1 MRLLAIA
8 CVAVATLAAGA
19 TRAQTPDQKQRAQIH
34 YRLGWDA
41 LRAENWAE
49 AEREFRKAL
58 EFHPRFNLAY
68 YGLGKS
74 YMAMK
79 NFPSAVA
86 AFTSCRDLYGQQ
98 ASTELTNQLA
108 RNQRREEQLFELRQL
123 VRDYAAAGQSVQR
136 QVRQDRTVQQLQE
149 MILEL
154 ERQRQRGST
163 MGTDMEVPAFV
174 SLALG
179 SAHFRAGS
187 MSDAER
193 EYLAAIST
201 KPDLGEAHNNLAVV
215 YLETGR
221 IDLAEREVKLAEKA
235 GFRVHPQLKEDIRAR
250 KGTL

>member
-1 MRLLAIA
+1 MRSLAIA
-8 CVAVATLAAGA
+8 LVAAATLAAGA

-49 AEREFRKAL
+49 AEREFGKAI
-58 EFHPRFNLAY
+58 EFHPRFALAY
-68 YGLGKS
+68 YGLGKAN
-74 YMAMK
+74 MGLK
-79 NFPSAVA
+79 NFPSAVG

-98 ASTELTNQLA
+98 ASTEIMDQLA

-123 VRDYAAAGQSVQR
+123 VRDYSAAGQSLQR
-136 QVRQDRTVQQLQE
+136 QAQRDRTVQQLQE
-149 MILEL
+149 MITEL
-154 ERQRQRGST
+154 ERQRARGST

-193 EYLAAIST
+193 EYLAAIRT
-201 KPDLGEAHNNLAVV
+201 KPDFSEAHNNLAVV

-221 IDLAEREVKLAEKA
+221 TDLAEREVTLAEKA
-235 GFRVHPQLKEDIRAR
+235 GYKVHPQLKADIKAR
-250 KGTL
+250 KGT